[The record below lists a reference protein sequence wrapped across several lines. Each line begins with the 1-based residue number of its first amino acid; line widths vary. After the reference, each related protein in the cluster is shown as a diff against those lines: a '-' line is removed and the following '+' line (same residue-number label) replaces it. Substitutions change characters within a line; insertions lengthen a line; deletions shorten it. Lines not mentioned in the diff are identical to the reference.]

1 MPIMWYSSDPLCES
15 VVVVD
20 DESDS
25 DCEVNPA
32 CASSPLRCECVQARA
47 TVARARKAAPPPAKR
62 ARSLVPR
69 DSLGRGVARTAR
81 RPGTKVRRRGL
92 RSRQVRER
100 LRYLLV
106 KGAGPKWRPSPTG
119 PPLVIPAPP
128 LLTEHDVLWNQR
140 DVVMA
145 ELRFAL
151 AQVAPGLPL
160 DVRRLIMG
168 FARLPKPGDG
178 RVGIRTS
185 GCAAP
190 RPPRP
195 WWRRALGDRVIEL
208 QARLER

>member
-1 MPIMWYSSDPLCES
+1 M
-15 VVVVD
+15 
-20 DESDS
+20 
-25 DCEVNPA
+25 
-32 CASSPLRCECVQARA
+32 
-47 TVARARKAAPPPAKR
+47 RARRSSLRGPASRLQRAERGHGAAAVR
-62 ARSLVPR
+62 CRSLCWADREGAV
-69 DSLGRGVARTAR
+69 LGGALGVARGRSA
-81 RPGTKVRRRGL
+81 GRGL